1 MHILLVKLS
10 AIGDIIHALPALA
23 MIRQHQ
29 PTATISW
36 VVESR
41 AAEILRGNRL
51 IDNLIE
57 IDTRALR
64 GGRLAEDMLIDAAKQ
79 ARGLRK
85 FDYDVAIDLQGLY
98 KSAFIAKL
106 SGATKRWGFAK
117 KDLREPGS
125 RFLLTD
131 RVPIPDRTHI
141 VHKNLLL
148 SAAAIG
154 ADLTAAPIE
163 FPIFTTSEDR
173 EEAEAILER
182 TSENYAILNPAGGWV
197 TKLWHAKKYGE
208 LADIIWDRFGLT
220 PIVSTGPG
228 EDELAAKVMANSRS
242 GRAIS
247 VQPRLKAFHELARR
261 AKVYIGGDTGPTHLA
276 IAAGAPVV
284 GIFGPTE
291 WWRNGS
297 TNIADICVGREDIAC
312 RVDCHRRT
320 CYNWVCMDIIA
331 ETVAEA
337 VGERLSRASSP
348 VEPIRYGS

>member
-10 AIGDIIHALPALA
+10 AIGDIIHALPSLLL
-23 MIRQHQ
+23 IKQDQ
-29 PTATISW
+29 PTSTVSW
-36 VVESR
+36 VAESR
-41 AAEILRGNRL
+41 SAEILRGNQL

-85 FDYDVAIDLQGLY
+85 FDYDVAIDLQGLF

-125 RFLLTD
+125 RFLLTET
-131 RVPIPDRTHI
+131 VPIPDRTHV
-141 VHKNLLL
+141 VHKNLILT
-148 SAAAIG
+148 AAAIG
-154 ADLTAAPIE
+154 ADLSDAPIE
-163 FPIFTTSEDR
+163 FPIFTSSEDR
-173 EEAEAILER
+173 AEAEAIIAR
-182 TSENYAILNPAGGWV
+182 TGGDYAILNPAGGWV
-197 TKLWHAKKYGE
+197 TKLWHAEKYGE
-208 LADIIWDRFGLT
+208 LADILWDRFGLM
-220 PIVSTGPG
+220 PIVATGPA
-228 EDELAAKVMANSRS
+228 ENELAAKVMASSRT
-242 GRAIS
+242 GRAID
-247 VQPRLKAFHELARR
+247 VQPSLKAFYELARR
-261 AKVYIGGDTGPTHLA
+261 AKIYIGGDTGPTHLA

-297 TNIADICVGREDIAC
+297 TNNADICVGREDIAC

-320 CYNWVCMDIIA
+320 CYNWVCMDISS
-331 ETVAEA
+331 ERVAEA
-337 VGERLSRASSP
+337 VGERLAKAYVAR
-348 VEPIRYGS
+348 